1 MSTKAAAAEE
11 ICGGIP
17 PRYGE
22 TQRRPV
28 VWFVVSSALLMAGT
42 AILYFFNPAQFG
54 FYPTCLFYKTTGLLC
69 PGCGTLRATHQLLHG
84 HVEAA
89 FRFNAVLVSS
99 LPLAAYGCIRAAR
112 YRAANKPA
120 LAWMR
125 PRWLWLG
132 LAVLIVFAILRN
144 LPGASRYWLAP

>member
-22 TQRRPV
+22 TQRRPM
-28 VWFVVSSALLMAGT
+28 VWFVLSFALLMAGA
-42 AILYFFNPAQFG
+42 AILYVFNPAQFG
-54 FYPTCLFYKTTGLLC
+54 FYPVCLFYKTTGLLC

-84 HVEAA
+84 HIEAA
-89 FRFNAVLVSS
+89 FRFNALMVLS
-99 LPLAAYGCIRAAR
+99 LPFAAYGFVRAAR
-112 YRAANKPA
+112 NRATNKPA
-120 LAWMR
+120 LACIR
-125 PRWLWLG
+125 PSWLWIGFAIL
-132 LAVLIVFAILRN
+132 VVFAILRN

>member
-1 MSTKAAAAEE
+1 MLTKTAAAEE

-17 PRYGE
+17 PRYAE
-22 TQRRPV
+22 MQRRPV
-28 VWFVVSSALLMAGT
+28 VWLIVSSALLLAGA

-54 FYPTCLFYKTTGLLC
+54 FYPACLLYKTTGLLC

-84 HVEAA
+84 HVIAA
-89 FRFNAVLVSS
+89 IRFNALLVSS
-99 LPLAAYGCIRAAR
+99 LPFAAYGCIRAAR
-112 YRAANKPA
+112 ERAANKPA
-120 LAWMR
+120 LAWVR
-125 PRWLWLG
+125 PSWLWLG

>member
-1 MSTKAAAAEE
+1 MSTKAAAPEE

-22 TQRRPV
+22 LQRRPA
-28 VWFVVSSALLMAGT
+28 VWLVPSSALLMAGA

-54 FYPTCLFYKTTGLLC
+54 FYPACLFYKMTGLLC
-69 PGCGTLRATHQLLHG
+69 PGCGALRATHQLLHG
-84 HVEAA
+84 HIAAA
-89 FRFNAVLVSS
+89 FHFNALLISS

-112 YRAANKPA
+112 ERAANKPV
-120 LAWMR
+120 LAWIR
-125 PRWLWLG
+125 PNWLWLG
-132 LAVLIVFAILRN
+132 LAILIVFAILRN